1 MMKLKLDVK
10 TLVVGIAL
18 GVALAAVMGGTDRIA
33 RPRPAETSHVGSAD
47 VSRFGMSIEERGYGL
62 VRTDDGILY
71 VVNPREGMAIRVLH
85 ARTPAV
91 SPKDSRDPRGR
102 SFNLSGIIQG
112 GKEPD
117 GY

>member
-18 GVALAAVMGGTDRIA
+18 GVALAAVMGGTDRRA
-33 RPRPAETSHVGSAD
+33 RPTTDVVGSAD
-47 VSRFGMSIEERGYGL
+47 VSRFGMAIVQGGFGL

-91 SPKDSRDPRGR
+91 DPEDTRDPRGR
-102 SFNLSGIIQG
+102 SFNLSGLIQG

-117 GY
+117 EY